1 MSGKE
6 DWLYPDAS
14 GLYFQHDGFVMRASD
29 GKQYDIEEE
38 CELLNKMSKENEQLK
53 SDFLNRKL
61 FVPYKKEIE
70 RLKLQNKEL
79 LTANAT
85 IRRENEQLKSRI
97 NDYDVALKTLQDLAD
112 KKLKENEQ
120 LKQQNKQLK
129 HWNKC
134 LAEKRHKELEE

>member
-97 NDYDVALKTLQDLAD
+97 NDYDIALKTLQDLAD